1 MTDEPTILIVDDNAD
16 LLDTFARIL
25 KRRGFYVET
34 AASGD
39 SAVAKCRGQHYDVTL
54 MDIAMPRMDGVATFR
69 RIRKL
74 RPEAPVILMTAN
86 SDEEMVQTARSEG
99 VRRVLHKPIRIDQLI
114 DYIEKVVADES
125 GARTEAG
132 C

>member
-34 AASGD
+34 ASSGD
-39 SAVAKCRGQHYDVTL
+39 TAVAKCRGQRYDVTL
-54 MDIAMPRMDGVATFR
+54 MDIVMPRTDGVDAFR
-69 RIRKL
+69 QIREL
-74 RPEAPVILMTAN
+74 WPEAPVILMTAN
-86 SDEEMVQTARSEG
+86 SDDELVETARSEG
-99 VRRVLHKPIRIDQLI
+99 VRRVMHKPIRIDQLI
-114 DYIEKVVADES
+114 DFIEEVVADES
-125 GARTEAG
+125 DAKAAAA